1 MYAYVCV
8 HIYLCVCVYSTCGC
22 SELLPRAS
30 RGLGGGGGETV
41 ETRQAGW
48 IMVTGGREESPS
60 RPTPPEVN
68 AKESQSLSIKQDPP
82 GERQAN
88 ELQIRSLLQD
98 HNSDL
103 IANFSF

>member
-1 MYAYVCV
+1 M
-8 HIYLCVCVYSTCGC
+8 
-22 SELLPRAS
+22 LPRAS
-30 RGLGGGGGETV
+30 RGLGGGGETV

-82 GERQAN
+82 GSAKPMNYR
-88 ELQIRSLLQD
+88 LD
-98 HNSDL
+98 HCYR
-103 IANFSF
+103 IITVI

>member
-1 MYAYVCV
+1 MRMCVCTFIYA
-8 HIYLCVCVYSTCGC
+8 CVCVFSICGYSD
-22 SELLPRAS
+22 LLPRAS
-30 RGLGGGGGETV
+30 RGLGGGGETV